1 MCLLSGHKILSP
13 DSREVNSKARDKVWL
28 LYMMAL
34 KELQTALQPKKL
46 LNSPTLFLGTISVL
60 CKHQA

>member
-34 KELQTALQPKKL
+34 KELQPNKL
-46 LNSPTLFLGTISVL
+46 LNSPASFLGNNFSYV
-60 CKHQA
+60 